1 MFVGGIVVEHGMD
14 NPASRDLALN
24 GVEKA
29 DEFAVAVP
37 LHAAADDGTIEHAEC
52 REQAGG
58 AVPLIVVRHRLAAPG
73 LDRQSGLSAVKR
85 LDLALFVDRQHH
97 GMGRGVDIEP
107 DDVGELGGK
116 AGIARALEGAQPMR
130 LQLVQYARCAALHRT
145 QRNADGFGNRP
156 AGPVGC
162 LVPRLSAGQRHRAAI
177 SDCSVEYRPHKCDN
191 RRFADLAIHQG

>member
-1 MFVGGIVVEHGMD
+1 MFVGGLVVEHGMD

-29 DEFAVAVP
+29 DEFAVAVTP
-37 LHAAADDGTIEHAEC
+37 HAAADDGTIEHAER

-58 AVPLIVVRHRLAAPG
+58 AVPLI
-73 LDRQSGLSAVKR
+73 VKR

-97 GMGRGVDIEP
+97 GMGRGVDIER

-116 AGIARALEGAQPMR
+116 AGIARALEGARPMR
-130 LQLVQYARCAALHRT
+130 LQLVQYARCTTLHRT
-145 QRNADGFGNRP
+145 QRNADGFGHRP

-177 SDCSVEYRPHKCDN
+177 SDCSVEYQPHKCGN